1 MLVKKNDTG
10 ISKIRTSFSVI
21 SVGNISIVLVCHLR
35 SRRRVARRL
44 GHTKVQVPVDLV
56 EGRKDGRIGRTD
68 MKDMKEGRI

>member
-1 MLVKKNDTG
+1 M
-10 ISKIRTSFSVI
+10 
-21 SVGNISIVLVCHLR
+21 CHLR

-68 MKDMKEGRI
+68 MKDMKEGRKDGYDGSEGRKDMKDGYEGRI